1 MSALQQ
7 AKLLALEM
15 TGLSKDAL
23 HVHVGLLVFFGS
35 ALLLRSSLA
44 KPRPWLVAA
53 LVTIVGELWDL
64 GDNLLGGSPMLI
76 AEHWHDVWNTMLWP
90 TAILLLAN
98 WTSVLSRR

>member
-1 MSALQQ
+1 
-7 AKLLALEM
+7 
-15 TGLSKDAL
+15 
-23 HVHVGLLVFFGS
+23 
-35 ALLLRSSLA
+35 
-44 KPRPWLVAA
+44 VAA